1 MFSFDAEEMK
11 DSLSVSRWLLRKA
24 LLRRSDRFVRFGK
37 AFQRYEKLPN
47 GAMNVIFDDGS
58 LEECDLLIGAD
69 GIGSKVRNQLLPN
82 SKVSDSD
89 VAVIYFKIPLTPDTK
104 ELLPAPSA
112 TMVCAK
118 NLPLKNAVE
127 ESANTFVGFHSE

>member
-1 MFSFDAEEMK
+1 
-11 DSLSVSRWLLRKA
+11 
-24 LLRRSDRFVRFGK
+24 
-37 AFQRYEKLPN
+37 
-47 GAMNVIFDDGS
+47 MNVIFDDGS

-112 TMVCAK
+112 AMVCAK

>member
-37 AFQRYEKLPN
+37 TFQRYEKLPN
-47 GAMNVIFDDGS
+47 GAVNVIFDDGS
-58 LEECDLLIGAD
+58 VEEYDLLVGAD

-104 ELLPAPSA
+104 ELLPGPSA

-118 NLPLKNAVE
+118 NLPLEKVVE